1 MEMGNLISQRICSQ
15 QMRILGLYLIVSIE
29 SEGNVTYLSLIV
41 PYSHMDHLWKTVPN
55 LNSFELIIIQISYF
69 QDESFKQILLNYS
82 IAVEIRDF
90 LRHYTQMYDGPCL
103 NQ

>member
-1 MEMGNLISQRICSQ
+1 MEMGNLISQRMCSQ

-41 PYSHMDHLWKTVPN
+41 PYSHMDHLWKMVPN

-69 QDESFKQILLNYS
+69 QDESFKQILHSN
-82 IAVEIRDF
+82 AVEIRA
-90 LRHYTQMYDGPCL
+90 HMYDGPCL

>member
-15 QMRILGLYLIVSIE
+15 QMRILGLYLTASIE

-41 PYSHMDHLWKTVPN
+41 PYSHMDHLRKTVPN

-69 QDESFKQILLNYS
+69 QDESFIQILYS

-90 LRHYTQMYDGPCL
+90 LRHSTHMYDGLCL